1 MPASATPQDRVR
13 RLLEQLPEHYRD
25 VLTYRFLLNLSIKE
39 TAVRMGLSEAN
50 VKVLQFRA
58 LKKAGRLELEGV
70 QQVAE

>member
-1 MPASATPQDRVR
+1 
-13 RLLEQLPEHYRD
+13 
-25 VLTYRFLLNLSIKE
+25 
-39 TAVRMGLSEAN
+39 MGLSEAN